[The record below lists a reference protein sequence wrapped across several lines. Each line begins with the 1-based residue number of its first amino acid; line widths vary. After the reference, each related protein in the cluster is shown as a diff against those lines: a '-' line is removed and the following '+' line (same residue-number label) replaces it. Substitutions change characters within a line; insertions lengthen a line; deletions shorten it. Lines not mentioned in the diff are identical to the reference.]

1 MTAARPGNKIS
12 EIRLQESKLKEFHI
26 LIDTSVWLDLAAD
39 QRQSS
44 LLDVLIE
51 LVEEEKVTLILPT
64 TVVNEFHKN
73 RKRVAK
79 ASARSLASHFGQV
92 REAIKKIDGDKRQK
106 ERVLDFL
113 ADVDHRIPL
122 LGGAAEGTLQR
133 IEQLLKRTASINPSD
148 QAKARAADR
157 GINRKA
163 PFHHDNKNSMADAVL
178 IETYFEYVQSHA
190 RAGQRFAFVT
200 HNKND
205 FSLESGNQKLPH
217 ADIADGFSKIKSMY
231 FINLA
236 DCLRRI
242 DPMRV
247 THLMW
252 EREWDQQPRGLTE
265 ILKWLDRLTTQVW
278 HNRHMNREYWVD
290 KGKIK
295 IVTREEWEGARSKNG
310 RHNQNLIVDDIWKGA
325 LKAARAAEKRLGPGS
340 EGAGPYSDFEWGM
353 INGKLSALRWVLG
366 DEWDMLDT

>member
-1 MTAARPGNKIS
+1 M
-12 EIRLQESKLKEFHI
+12 FHI

-39 QRQSS
+39 QRQSM

-51 LVEEEKVTLILPT
+51 LLGERQATLILPQT
-64 TVVNEFHKN
+64 IVDEFHRN
-73 RKRVAK
+73 RERVAK
-79 ASARSLASHFGQV
+79 TSARSLAGHFGQV
-92 REAIKKIDGDKRQK
+92 RDAIKKIDGDKRQK
-106 ERVLDFL
+106 ERVLNFL

-122 LGGAAEGTLQR
+122 LGGAAEGALQR
-133 IEQLLKRTASINPSD
+133 VETLFRRTAVIKSSD
-148 QAKARAADR
+148 RAKAKAADR

-163 PFHHDNKNSMADAVL
+163 PCHHDNKNSMADAVL

-190 RAGQRFAFVT
+190 GAGQRFAFVT
-200 HNKND
+200 HNRSD
-205 FSLESGNQKLPH
+205 FSLTNGNQKLPH
-217 ADIADGFSKIKSMY
+217 ADLAAGFSKIKSMY

-252 EREWDQQPRGLTE
+252 EREWDQQPRGLSE
-265 ILKWLDRLTTQVW
+265 ILKWMDRLTTQVW
-278 HNRHMNREYWVD
+278 HNRHMNREYWVE
-290 KGKIK
+290 KGRIK
-295 IVTREEWEGARSKNG
+295 IVTRDEWEAARDKNG
-310 RHNQNLIVDDIWKGA
+310 RYNQNLIIEDIWKGA
-325 LKAARAAEKRLGPGS
+325 LKSARAAEKRLGPGA
-340 EGAGPYSDFEWGM
+340 EGAGPYDDFEWGM